1 MSFFYIKYIIL
12 YLALLAVVVT
22 DFLLPIIIDVDVS
35 EFDSSS
41 SEEEENKKETT
52 IFLIIQIIIY
62 IPFYFLFSA
71 YTIITIYSITRRTYI
86 TGDFLSGKHIND
98 NLNLMKTLKI
108 FCEDAFVLVY
118 CNFYFSTSINKLKPK
133 FYEETIIPD
142 YVIYYG
148 ISFFMVTKIV
158 IISVFAYFTY
168 KVEKYSFFLKMI

>member
-1 MSFFYIKYIIL
+1 M
-12 YLALLAVVVT
+12 LLLI
-22 DFLLPIIIDVDVS
+22 FCSLLLDVDDS

-41 SEEEENKKETT
+41 SEEGENKKETT
-52 IFLIIQIIIY
+52 IDLIIQLNLY
-62 IPFYFLFSA
+62 IPFYFLCSA

-108 FCEDAFVLVY
+108 VCEDAFVLVY
-118 CNFYFSTSINKLKPK
+118 CNFYFSTTVNKLKPK

-142 YVIYYG
+142 YVLNYG

>member
-22 DFLLPIIIDVDVS
+22 DFFLPIIIDDVS

-52 IFLIIQIIIY
+52 IDLIIQIIIY

-98 NLNLMKTLKI
+98 NINLMKTLKI
-108 FCEDAFVLVY
+108 VCEDAFVLVY
-118 CNFYFSTSINKLKPK
+118 CNFYFSTTINKEKEKPK
-133 FYEETIIPD
+133 FYEEN
-142 YVIYYG
+142 
-148 ISFFMVTKIV
+148 
-158 IISVFAYFTY
+158 
-168 KVEKYSFFLKMI
+168 YS